1 MHGVYPQQVGFESWN
16 KILFIRIRG
25 VGFIRH
31 GHHVNAICLYIWIVK
46 GWAGIPTLILYFF
59 SWQLKFIYQ
68 LSNKKRM
75 FTESLAIFPC
85 YFPKALAQRIW
96 CSKTLSAIKLFRPT
110 AHHYCLALDAFLTI
124 ALPVYCMPVAM
135 LEQEEGVCQCGSGC
149 FSNSFSCRNTC
160 QWCFFIF
167 KNHFW
172 HQHIKTIQKVQTA
185 LNFSKKKKNLKFGE
199 KQVQPES

>member
-31 GHHVNAICLYIWIVK
+31 GHHVNAIYLYIWIVK

-85 YFPKALAQRIW
+85 YFPKAVAQRIW
-96 CSKTLSAIKLFRPT
+96 CSKTLSAIKFFRPT
-110 AHHYCLALDAFLTI
+110 AHPYCLALDAFLTI
-124 ALPVYCMPVAM
+124 ALPVYCIPVAM
-135 LEQEEGVCQCGSGC
+135 LEQEVAACWWQFRSAIFLQFLIPSVFNSLWRRQSVLWKGSA
-149 FSNSFSCRNTC
+149 TDTPE
-160 QWCFFIF
+160 W
-167 KNHFW
+167 
-172 HQHIKTIQKVQTA
+172 QT
-185 LNFSKKKKNLKFGE
+185 
-199 KQVQPES
+199 